1 MPWYEKIR
9 MLFGSDEDK
18 EGIIFKN
25 ARSISDAALAKAEEA
40 DLPIV
45 ALEGETIV
53 KLTKGGKHR
62 RIIGKLLRRPRL
74 LEGSKLEMP

>member
-9 MLFGSDEDK
+9 MLFGSDEEK

-45 ALEGETIV
+45 TLEGEQIV
-53 KLTKGGKHR
+53 KISKGGRHR

-74 LEGSKLEMP
+74 LEGRKLEMP

>member
-9 MLFGSDEDK
+9 MLFGSDEEK

-40 DLPIV
+40 DLPV
-45 ALEGETIV
+45 VTLEGEQIV
-53 KLTKGGKHR
+53 KLTHGGKRR

-74 LEGSKLEMP
+74 LEGRKLEMP